1 MTQRKETEKRRLQSA
16 KGLKQLNE
24 DYYAEARSAH
34 EQGKHVAWITAVF
47 PVELLCA
54 MDIVPMYPENHAV
67 ICAARHMTEE
77 LSEEVEALG
86 YSRDLCA
93 YARCDLGALQ
103 TGKSPIGGVPE
114 PDFLLACNTQCG
126 TLSKWFEVLNRHFG
140 APVFLL
146 DSPFVLS
153 AEREP
158 GAVRYFENQLRELI
172 QFLEYNTGKKLNMDR
187 LEEALHY
194 SDRGCRLWN
203 EILDMA
209 ANKPS
214 PLTYFD
220 ESFLMA
226 PIVNLRGRKKSVDF
240 YEAVRD
246 EMAHWVK
253 EGYSAIPDERFRI
266 YWEEK
271 PFWFALR
278 EMSEFFMER
287 KTAILCSLYTHAWSY
302 RFDPSDPISTL
313 AKNYAMVY
321 PNLNFEQRAGL
332 MADYMRRY
340 HLHGLIAHGNRSC
353 KGGVF
358 GMVDI
363 KEMIEQKGGYP
374 GIVID
379 ADMSDS
385 RFFSREQIYNRI
397 DAFLEALAVRYGI

>member
-1 MTQRKETEKRRLQSA
+1 VTKDNKNEKRRLNSA
-16 KGLKQLNE
+16 KGLKKLNE

-34 EQGKHVAWITAVF
+34 EQGNHIAWITAVF
-47 PVELLCA
+47 PVEILCA

-67 ICAARHMTEE
+67 FCAARHMTEE
-77 LSEEVEALG
+77 LSEEVEARG

-93 YARCDLGALQ
+93 YTRCDLGSLY

-146 DSPFVLS
+146 DSPFVYRPNLD
-153 AEREP
+153 P
-158 GAVRYFENQLRELI
+158 GAIFYFETQIRELI
-172 QFLEYNTGKKLNMDR
+172 GFLEHYTGKKLNMER
-187 LEEALHY
+187 LEQALHY

-203 EILDMA
+203 DILDMA
-209 ANKPS
+209 ANVPS

-226 PIVNLRGRKKSVDF
+226 PIVNLRGRAKSVEF

-246 EMAHWVK
+246 ELKEWVN
-253 EGYSAIPDERFRI
+253 EGYAAIPGERFRI

-278 EMSEFFMER
+278 EMSQYFAER
-287 KTAILCSLYTHAWSY
+287 KAAILCSLYTHAWSY
-302 RFDPSDPISTL
+302 RFDPKDPIGTL
-313 AKNYAMVY
+313 ARNYATVY
-321 PNLNFEQRAGL
+321 PNLNFDQRVEFML
-332 MADYMRRY
+332 DYMRRY
-340 HLHGLIAHGNRSC
+340 HLHGLISHGNRSC
-353 KGGVF
+353 KGGAF

-363 KEMIEQKGGYP
+363 EDMIEKEGGYP
-374 GIVID
+374 GIVVD
-379 ADMSDS
+379 GDMSDS
-385 RFFSREQIYNRI
+385 RFFSSEQVYNRI
-397 DAFLEALAVRYGI
+397 DAFLEALAVKYGI

>member
-1 MTQRKETEKRRLQSA
+1 MAEEKKTEKKRLASA
-16 KGLKQLNE
+16 RGIKKLNE

-34 EQGKHVAWITAVF
+34 EQGKHIAWITAVF
-47 PVELLCA
+47 PVEILCA
-54 MDIVPMYPENHAV
+54 MDIIPMYPENHAV

-77 LSEEVEALG
+77 LSDEVEVEG

-93 YARCDLGALQ
+93 YARCDLGSLE

-126 TLSKWFEVLNRHFG
+126 TLSKWFEVLNRRFG

-146 DSPFVLS
+146 DSPFVHTQ
-153 AEREP
+153 ERDP
-158 GAVRYFENQLRELI
+158 GVVRYFETQIRELI
-172 QFLEYNTGKKLNMDR
+172 EFLEYHTGRKLDMDR
-187 LEEALHY
+187 LEQALEY

-209 ANKPS
+209 ANVPS

-226 PIVNLRGRKKSVDF
+226 PIVNLRGRAASVAF
-240 YEAVRD
+240 YETVKD
-246 EMAHWVK
+246 ELIEWVQ
-253 EGYSAIPDERFRI
+253 EGYGAIPGERFRI

-278 EMSEFFMER
+278 EMSEYFAER

-302 RFDPSDPISTL
+302 RFDPTDPISTL
-313 AKNYAMVY
+313 AKNYAAVY
-321 PNLNFEQRAGL
+321 PNLNFQERADL
-332 MADYMRRY
+332 MLDYMRRY
-340 HLHGLIAHGNRSC
+340 HLHGLIVHANRSC
-353 KGGVF
+353 KGGTF

-363 KEMIEQKGGYP
+363 KEIIEKKGGFP
-374 GIVID
+374 GIVVE

>member
-1 MTQRKETEKRRLQSA
+1 MAEEKKTEKKRLASA
-16 KGLKQLNE
+16 KGIKKLNE

-34 EQGKHVAWITAVF
+34 EEGKHIAWITAVF
-47 PVELLCA
+47 PVEILCA
-54 MDIVPMYPENHAV
+54 MDIIPMYPENHAV

-77 LSEEVEALG
+77 LSDEVEVEG

-93 YARCDLGALQ
+93 YARCDLGSLE

-126 TLSKWFEVLNRHFG
+126 TLSKWFEVLNRRFG

-146 DSPFVLS
+146 DSPFVHTQ
-153 AEREP
+153 ERDP
-158 GAVRYFENQLRELI
+158 GVVRYFETQIRELI
-172 QFLEYNTGKKLNMDR
+172 EFLEYHTGRKLDMDR
-187 LEEALHY
+187 LEQALEY

-209 ANKPS
+209 ANVPS

-226 PIVNLRGRKKSVDF
+226 PIVNLRGRAASVAF
-240 YEAVRD
+240 YETVKD
-246 EMAHWVK
+246 ELIEWVQ
-253 EGYSAIPDERFRI
+253 EGYGAIPGERFRI

-278 EMSEFFMER
+278 EMSEYFAER

-302 RFDPSDPISTL
+302 RFDPTDPISTL
-313 AKNYAMVY
+313 AKNYAAVY
-321 PNLNFEQRAGL
+321 PNLNFQERADL
-332 MADYMRRY
+332 MLDYMRRY
-340 HLHGLIAHGNRSC
+340 HLHGLIVHANRSC
-353 KGGVF
+353 KGGTF

-363 KEMIEQKGGYP
+363 KEIIEKKGGFP
-374 GIVID
+374 GIVVE

>member
-1 MTQRKETEKRRLQSA
+1 MAEEKKTEKKRLASA
-16 KGLKQLNE
+16 KGIKKLNE

-34 EQGKHVAWITAVF
+34 EEGKHIAWITAVF
-47 PVELLCA
+47 PVEILCA
-54 MDIVPMYPENHAV
+54 MDIIPMYPENHAV

-77 LSEEVEALG
+77 LSDEVEVEG

-93 YARCDLGALQ
+93 YARCDLGSLE

-126 TLSKWFEVLNRHFG
+126 TLSKWFEVLNRRFG

-146 DSPFVLS
+146 DSPFVHTQ
-153 AEREP
+153 ERDP
-158 GAVRYFENQLRELI
+158 GVVRYFETQIRELI
-172 QFLEYNTGKKLNMDR
+172 EFLEYHTGRKLDMDR
-187 LEEALHY
+187 LEQALEY

-209 ANKPS
+209 ANVPS

-226 PIVNLRGRKKSVDF
+226 PIVNLRGRAASVAF
-240 YEAVRD
+240 YETVKD
-246 EMAHWVK
+246 ELIEWVQ
-253 EGYSAIPDERFRI
+253 EGYGAIPGERFRI

-278 EMSEFFMER
+278 EMSEYFAER

-302 RFDPSDPISTL
+302 RFDPTDPISTL
-313 AKNYAMVY
+313 AKNYAAVY
-321 PNLNFEQRAGL
+321 PNLNFQERADL
-332 MADYMRRY
+332 MLDYMRRY
-340 HLHGLIAHGNRSC
+340 HLHGLIVHANRSC
-353 KGGVF
+353 KGGSF

-363 KEMIEQKGGYP
+363 KEIIEKKGGFP
-374 GIVID
+374 GIVVE

-397 DAFLEALAVRYGI
+397 DAFLEVLAVRYGI

>member
-1 MTQRKETEKRRLQSA
+1 MAEGKKIVKKRLASA
-16 KGLKQLNE
+16 KGIKKLNE

-34 EQGKHVAWITAVF
+34 EQGKHIAWITAVF
-47 PVELLCA
+47 PVEILRA
-54 MDIVPMYPENHAV
+54 MDIIPMYPENHAV

-77 LSEEVEALG
+77 LSDEVEAEG

-93 YARCDLGALQ
+93 YARCDLGSLNA
-103 TGKSPIGGVPE
+103 GKSPIGGVPK

-126 TLSKWFEVLNRHFG
+126 TLSKWFEVLNRRFG
-140 APVFLL
+140 SPVFLL
-146 DSPFVLS
+146 DSPFVHT
-153 AEREP
+153 RKRDP
-158 GAVRYFENQLRELI
+158 GVVKYFETQVIELI
-172 QFLEYNTGKKLNMDR
+172 EFLEYHTGKKLNMDR
-187 LEEALHY
+187 LEQALDY

-209 ANKPS
+209 ANVPS

-226 PIVNLRGRKKSVDF
+226 PIVNLRGREASVAF
-240 YEAVRD
+240 YET
-246 EMAHWVK
+246 VK
-253 EGYSAIPDERFRI
+253 EELLEWVREGYGAIPDEKFRI

-278 EMSEFFMER
+278 EMSEYFAEK

-302 RFDPSDPISTL
+302 RFDPTDPISTL
-313 AKNYAMVY
+313 AKNYAAVY
-321 PNLNFEQRAGL
+321 PNLNFQERADL
-332 MADYMRRY
+332 MLDYMKRY
-340 HLHGLIAHGNRSC
+340 RLHGLIIHANRSC
-353 KGGVF
+353 KGGAF

-363 KEMIEQKGGYP
+363 KEIIEKEGGFP
-374 GIVID
+374 GIVVE

-397 DAFLEALAVRYGI
+397 DAFLETLAAKYNI